1 MPANYLQYPLSM
13 LEMLINRLICLYQGV
28 SFLLLKLMTG
38 ILLLNVQTQVG
49 ELMFGR
55 LRMGVEIVFM
65 T

>member
-1 MPANYLQYPLSM
+1 M
-13 LEMLINRLICLYQGV
+13 LVMLINRLICLYQGV

-38 ILLLNVQTQVG
+38 ILLLNVQSQVG

>member
-1 MPANYLQYPLSM
+1 MAVNYLQFPFNM
-13 LEMLINRLICLYQGV
+13 LVMLINRLICLYQGV